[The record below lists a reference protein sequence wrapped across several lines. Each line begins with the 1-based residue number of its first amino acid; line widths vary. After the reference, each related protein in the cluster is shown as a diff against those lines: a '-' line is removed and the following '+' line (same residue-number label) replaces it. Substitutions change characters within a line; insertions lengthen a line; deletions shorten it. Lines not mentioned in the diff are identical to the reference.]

1 MGPQRLLRIVLLASS
16 LIVIGIGGALLY
28 SGSDVGWFLV
38 GFGVID
44 LVTMPF
50 TLRMIDRSSAAKGG
64 DPAEPIDPTADPT
77 YNPYARED

>member
-1 MGPQRLLRIVLLASS
+1 MGPQLLLRTVLLATS
-16 LIVIGIGGALLY
+16 LIVMGIGGTLLY
-28 SGSDVGWFLV
+28 SGSDVGWFLI

-64 DPAEPIDPTADPT
+64 GPAEPIDPTANPS